1 MQNLTAITQTSAGNV
16 TLASGKSMTIGGLRT
31 FSGTATGAFMDVA
44 VPATRGGLKI
54 HSHSNQ
60 NNSGGTYDY
69 TFINEFK
76 GEFVSTSGVMNG
88 IGAVYNMAAS
98 GTGVM
103 SAAYAQAILNAAI
116 TLSGTSATGSWISGG
131 LFSCDLKGTSVLN
144 GTAVLA
150 LGLYAEVVSAINSTL
165 TEAKHV
171 AAICGMGKLLVKPTT
186 GECSLLYLC
195 QAAGA
200 TTINQAIYLEGGA
213 TIDAFATIDVAASG
227 KAIATS
233 VVALGSGSTNTTHA
247 LKINIG
253 GTAGYIPVYAAA
265 NFA

>member
-1 MQNLTAITQTSAGNV
+1 MQNLTSISQTSAGNI
-16 TLASGKSMTIGGLRT
+16 TLASGKSMTIGGLTT
-31 FSGTATGAFMDVA
+31 FTGSATGAFMNVA
-44 VPATRGGLKI
+44 IPATQAGLKI
-54 HSHSNQ
+54 HSHQNQ

-69 TFINEFK
+69 TFMNEFK
-76 GEFVSTSGVMNG
+76 GEFISTTGTMYGVGAIYNLETSSG
-88 IGAVYNMAAS
+88 A
-98 GTGVM
+98 M
-103 SAAYAQAILNAAI
+103 SAMYGQAILTAGK

-131 LFSCDLKGTSVLN
+131 LFSCDLKGTSVLS

-165 TEAKHV
+165 TTAKHV
-171 AAICGMGKLLVKPTT
+171 AAICGTGKLLVKPTS
-186 GECSLLYLC
+186 GECSLLYLV

-247 LKINIG
+247 LKILIG
-253 GTAGYIPVYAAA
+253 ATPGYIPVYAAA